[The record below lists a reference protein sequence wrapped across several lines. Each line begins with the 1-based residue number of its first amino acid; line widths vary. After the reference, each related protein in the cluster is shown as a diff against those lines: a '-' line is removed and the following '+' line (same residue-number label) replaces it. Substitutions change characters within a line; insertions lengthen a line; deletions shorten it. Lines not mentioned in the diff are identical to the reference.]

1 VMNNPYLVQNILD
14 LVGPGQHLYVS
25 TISKLVGQC
34 YALVEP
40 IEVPVQRDVD
50 GTSVNIVVDAQM
62 TLYSEMCKSESRLM
76 LAVYCNVQH
85 APEGTKLQR
94 FTDGLLVAC
103 SDEHRRKNELKRVAV
118 LEEAPMLQN
127 ILLAVGRYADKALLR
142 FAYEQL
148 NIVSYFSVRV
158 TVGAVMSDD
167 LDKLQWLHSVLK
179 VPFCIES
186 SKMAASC
193 GDIIILDW
201 LYKIHVSDSAS
212 TSREASA
219 HSASGT
225 QLLHAKERKWHDDVC
240 HSAIAAG
247 HLNVLQWHREH
258 DLVFSMTKAIQCAAR
273 FGRINILNWLMQQEG
288 ARLGVDVMNAAA
300 QGGQLHMCQHLRNL
314 RCALKTL
321 EMAKGAGCNGSIPMM
336 TYILQIPEAALSH
349 ALFTQH
355 MLLYAGAHGHLA
367 AAEWLREQGA
377 EWPTTLGIYD
387 DAREKVNWSGDV
399 LEWARDEGC
408 TSLLYDIHVWQS
420 LPPFK
425 PFKLFPWS

>member
-1 VMNNPYLVQNILD
+1 MNNPYLVQNILD

-34 YALVEP
+34 YALVKP
-40 IEVPVQRDVD
+40 IEIPVQRDVD
-50 GTSVNIVVDAQM
+50 GTSVNNMVDAQM
-62 TLYSEMCKSESRLM
+62 TRYSEMCRSESRLM
-76 LAVYCNVQH
+76 LAVHCNVQH

-103 SDEHRRKNELKRVAV
+103 SDEHRRKNELKRVAA
-118 LEEAPMLQN
+118 LEEAPMLQK

-148 NIVSYFSVRV
+148 SVVSYFSVYI
-158 TVGAVMSDD
+158 TVGAVMFGD
-167 LDKLQWLHSVLK
+167 LDKLRWLHLVLQ

-201 LYKIHVSDSAS
+201 LYKIRFSDSAS

-247 HLNVLQWHREH
+247 HLDVLQWHHEH
-258 DLVFSMTKAIQCAAR
+258 DHVFSMTKAIRCAAH
-273 FGRINILNWLMQQEG
+273 FGRMNILNWLMQQDG

-300 QGGQLHMCQHLRNL
+300 EGGQLLMCQHLRNL
-314 RCALKTL
+314 GCAVDRL
-321 EMAKGAGCNGSIPMM
+321 EMAKGAACNGSIPMM
-336 TYILQIPEAALSH
+336 TYVLQLHGAGSSH
-349 ALFTQH
+349 AMFTQH
-355 MLLYAGAHGHLA
+355 MLLYAGAYGHLA

-377 EWPTTLGIYD
+377 EWPTTLGIYN
-387 DAREKVNWSGDV
+387 DARDKVNWSGDV
-399 LEWARDEGC
+399 LAWARDEGC
-408 TSLLYDIHVWQS
+408 TSPLYDIHVWQS
-420 LPPFK
+420 LPAFK